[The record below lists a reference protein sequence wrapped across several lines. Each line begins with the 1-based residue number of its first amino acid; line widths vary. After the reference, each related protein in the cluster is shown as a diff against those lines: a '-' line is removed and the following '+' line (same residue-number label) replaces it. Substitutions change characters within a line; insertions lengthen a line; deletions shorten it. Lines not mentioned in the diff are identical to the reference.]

1 MTDPTKISPTATD
14 ALEKDFEDSIAERY
28 NRDYHKSP
36 IMRYFDSQFVDYV
49 CEHYHSQD
57 RVLDLAC
64 GPASLWGIFATKLGG
79 TDNIVG
85 VDLSPKMIEQAQSL
99 YPDGKFEVGS
109 FFDLPFD
116 SGSFDIV
123 IVSSAF
129 HHVHDDLLIKALE
142 EINRVLDE
150 HGVLIGREPL
160 QSKRLSDTDGWL
172 SGALMHFR
180 HMVYRLN
187 HTREY
192 PEPDPGP
199 NHHAYDPEEFLQ
211 FISTTFAIKGV
222 SFHNPVSPFIAR
234 CKDALVAHIAAF
246 LDLSVAHRGGHELFY
261 TATKNYSESADV
273 SQCIQNFIAQNAI
286 TDNDKLNF
294 AASLEVASR
303 HLEDYLTAN
312 APKSD
317 TTESKR

>member
-1 MTDPTKISPTATD
+1 MTDPTKTSATPTD
-14 ALEKDFEDSIAERY
+14 AQEKDFEDSIAERY
-28 NRDYHKSP
+28 NRDYHESP
-36 IMRYFDSQFVDYV
+36 IMKYFDSQFVDYV
-49 CEHYHSQD
+49 CEHYHCQD

-64 GPASLWGIFATKLGG
+64 GPASLWAMFSAKLGG

-85 VDLSPKMIEQAQSL
+85 VDLSPKMIEQASAL
-99 YPDGKFEVGS
+99 YPDGKFKVGS
-109 FFDLPFD
+109 FFNLPFD

-129 HHVHDDLLIKALE
+129 HHIHDDLLIKALD
-142 EINRVLDE
+142 EINRCLDE

-160 QSKRLSDTDGWL
+160 QSTRLSDTDGWL

-180 HMVYRLN
+180 HMVYRLS

-211 FISTTFAIKGV
+211 LISAVFAIKGV
-222 SFHNPVSPFIAR
+222 SSRNPVSPIIAR

-246 LDLSVAHRGGHELFY
+246 LDLTVGHRGGHELFY
-261 TATKNYSESADV
+261 TATKSYSDSTDV
-273 SQCIQNFIAQNAI
+273 SQCIQNFIAQNTI
-286 TDNDKLNF
+286 SDEDKINF

-303 HLEDYLTAN
+303 RLEDYLTAN
-312 APKSD
+312 PPKSD
-317 TTESKR
+317 TTGSK